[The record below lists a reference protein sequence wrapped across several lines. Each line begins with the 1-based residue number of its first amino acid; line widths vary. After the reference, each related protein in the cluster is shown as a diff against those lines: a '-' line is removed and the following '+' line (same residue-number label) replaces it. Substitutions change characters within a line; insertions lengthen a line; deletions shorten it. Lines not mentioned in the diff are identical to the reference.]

1 VLAWKRGI
9 AVLTAG
15 PVKVT
20 PDPRV
25 RLLPSP
31 VSSSS
36 LPGIPEL
43 SGGGYSLELK
53 DVRPQDA
60 GDYACQ
66 MGTMEPR
73 EIIHTLEILGEDM
86 LCLCLCLKTFV
97 VVFFS
102 LRDLPIVK
110 LQSSIIRDVKIP
122 LVTDSIINIFIDGAD
137 NIFI

>member
-86 LCLCLCLKTFV
+86 LFVFMFENYELLLWSFLVYVIYLLLNCRAVLSGTLK
-97 VVFFS
+97 S
-102 LRDLPIVK
+102 H
-110 LQSSIIRDVKIP
+110 
-122 LVTDSIINIFIDGAD
+122 
-137 NIFI
+137 

>member
-1 VLAWKRGI
+1 MLAWKRGI

-86 LCLCLCLKTFV
+86 LFVFMFENYELLLWSFLVYVIYLLLNCRAVLSGTLK
-97 VVFFS
+97 S
-102 LRDLPIVK
+102 H
-110 LQSSIIRDVKIP
+110 
-122 LVTDSIINIFIDGAD
+122 
-137 NIFI
+137 

>member
-1 VLAWKRGI
+1 MTVLFCIIGSYVLVWKRGI

-31 VSSSS
+31 MSTSS
-36 LPGIPEL
+36 LAGIPEL

-60 GDYACQ
+60 GDYVCQ
-66 MGTMEPR
+66 IGTMEPR
-73 EIIHTLEILGEDM
+73 EITHTLEILG
-86 LCLCLCLKTFV
+86 KRT
-97 VVFFS
+97 
-102 LRDLPIVK
+102 
-110 LQSSIIRDVKIP
+110 
-122 LVTDSIINIFIDGAD
+122 NILFALGSCS
-137 NIFI
+137 FLYLLLSW

>member
-1 VLAWKRGI
+1 
-9 AVLTAG
+9 
-15 PVKVT
+15 
-20 PDPRV
+20 
-25 RLLPSP
+25 